1 MYIYAMKTTGLDI
14 GVCKQIFITFFK
26 FLMYAQAVGVINPY
40 LSKKI
45 IMVQCLS
52 YAFLQ

>member
-40 LSKKI
+40 LSKK
-45 IMVQCLS
+45 
-52 YAFLQ
+52 